1 MTARCQ
7 LCLTIDVT
15 DDARLTANLAA
26 ALEAA
31 PASSVTFRGASNTAA
46 LKLLVDLAQRRG
58 AAALI
63 DGEHELVRSVN
74 ADGAHVGWIKD
85 VVPAYRATRGLLG
98 ERYIV
103 GADAGRSRH
112 DAMEIGEAGGDYVAF
127 GIPAHVGD
135 RATAE
140 ARQIE
145 LVAWWSDI
153 FEPPVVAYDVVDA
166 DHARALADA
175 GADFVAVTLPAD
187 VDAKEVR
194 DWIAPFA
201 AAISLAGKAV

>member
-1 MTARCQ
+1 MIVRCQ

-15 DDARLTANLAA
+15 DEARLPANLAA

-31 PASSVTFRGASNTAA
+31 PASSVTFRGASNAA
-46 LKLLVDLAQRRG
+46 TLKPLVEVAQRGG

-63 DGEHELVRSVN
+63 EGEPELVRSVN

-85 VVPAYRATRGLLG
+85 VVPAYRAVRGLLG

-140 ARQIE
+140 TRQCE
-145 LVAWWSDI
+145 LVAWWSEI

-166 DHARALADA
+166 EHARGLAEA
-175 GADFVAVTLPAD
+175 GADFVAVTLPPD
-187 VDAKEVR
+187 VDAKDVR
-194 DWIAPFA
+194 DWIAPFV
-201 AAISLAGKAV
+201 AAISVAGKAA